1 MGNGASDMAWRERA
15 VVKQVR
21 AHGEVC
27 SKLHQKGFTC
37 EPNFSQAIKKAY
49 DNKVITKSN
58 VANYKAINR
67 HGTKQASTTT
77 GTKQSITL

>member
-1 MGNGASDMAWRERA
+1 ME
-15 VVKQVR
+15 
-21 AHGEVC
+21 GEVC

-37 EPNFSQAIKKAY
+37 EPNFSQAIKKAH